1 MESADV
7 VFFDEVDQLDEH
19 GQRLLR
25 EFAETAPGTTLG
37 ATNRP
42 ECVDRGAFEL
52 RVGVRAS
59 PEDKV
64 AQVEHFLGKQLS
76 PEGAKALAA
85 RLQAHSPADVDQVL
99 RNFRAE
105 DAASESGETGLIRA
119 ELLALAP

>member
-1 MESADV
+1 MEGADV

-25 EFAETAPGTTLG
+25 EFAESAPGVVVG

-42 ECVDRGAFEL
+42 ECVDGGAFEL

-64 AQVEHFLGKQLS
+64 RQVERYFGRELS
-76 PEGAKALAA
+76 EEGARALAG
-85 RLQAHSPADVDQVL
+85 RLQAHSPADVD
-99 RNFRAE
+99 
-105 DAASESGETGLIRA
+105 
-119 ELLALAP
+119 